1 MTLSNN
7 ISAVCKDWLD
17 HDHKLKEE
25 TYLHCVGFSTGCLS
39 VSKYGAI
46 ISIEDI
52 YEEKNE
58 RHLYFHSY
66 NVYESELF
74 QHLL

>member
-1 MTLSNN
+1 M
-7 ISAVCKDWLD
+7 
-17 HDHKLKEE
+17 
-25 TYLHCVGFSTGCLS
+25 GFSTGCLS